1 MNGPKHIQGN
11 VTEPILDIGPDGPC
25 HLRPSSCN
33 TTNRE
38 RERLHVN
45 NYRKAVGEDSHVT
58 SVCRLDPKGDED
70 KDVEQQRQEEQD
82 VVPPNSGGRGEEGR
96 YSPAQLQRSFLFTKL
111 TGMR

>member
-1 MNGPKHIQGN
+1 MAPNTYKATSLNQSWTLGLMGPATSGQA
-11 VTEPILDIGPDGPC
+11 VVIL
-25 HLRPSSCN
+25 R
-33 TTNRE
+33 TE